1 MKDFDVLKTGKRIKE
16 LRVECEMSQ
25 KVLAEK
31 IGVAQNT
38 VTQYENGT
46 AKPSIEVLFKLAV
59 ALGTTSDYLLGLSDW

>member
-46 AKPSIEVLFKLAV
+46 AKPSLEVLFKLAV